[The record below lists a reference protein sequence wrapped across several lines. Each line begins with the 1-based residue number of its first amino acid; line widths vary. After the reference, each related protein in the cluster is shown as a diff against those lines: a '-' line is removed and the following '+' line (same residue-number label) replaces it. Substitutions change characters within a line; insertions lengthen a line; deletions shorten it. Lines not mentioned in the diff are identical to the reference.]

1 MFRLM
6 ADVATGAKWA
16 GEDARLGLLLSRRAA
31 SAGAGV
37 SQNGLSYAKGLA
49 NASIDPVAALDY
61 RTAGLPH
68 VALLQRLA
76 REKEAGVE
84 EVSAALAEIA
94 AFALARNRVMR
105 CRISAKPEACDPA
118 VKQME
123 AFIDALP
130 PRGADAVG
138 DELTLAQSLA
148 SFSGAPSKTF
158 VATPTQTNYCAASYL
173 TVPYSH
179 PDSAPLFLL
188 GQAMSTS
195 FLHREIREKGGA
207 YGGGASAAPVEGVFV
222 FSSYRDPNTTATET
236 FEKGRVGAKEGNLT
250 QEILEEA
257 WLKAFKDRRAARAPV
272 PRCLALHQPED
283 DEQAA
288 LQGQTPG
295 LHAAD
300 APAPRSRADRVASWV
315 TPRLFPT

>member
-1 MFRLM
+1 MCIR
-6 ADVATGAKWA
+6 D
-16 GEDARLGLLLSRRAA
+16 S
-31 SAGAGV
+31 
-37 SQNGLSYAKGLA
+37 SYAKGLA

-130 PRGADAVG
+130 LRGADAVG

-148 SFSGAPSKTF
+148 SFAVAPSKTF

-222 FSSYRDPNTTATET
+222 LSSYRDPNTTATVET
-236 FEKGRVGAKEGNLT
+236 FEKAATWAAKEGNLT

-257 WLKAFKDRRAARAPV
+257 WLKAFKAIDAP
-272 PRCLALHQPED
+272 LAPQSRGASLFTNLMD
-283 DEQAA
+283 DESRQ
-288 LQGQTPG
+288 LFRDRLLDCTPG
-295 LHAAD
+295 RMRECAEKYLVGKTPALAIVGNPASVPDVKKAGWTCVD
-300 APAPRSRADRVASWV
+300 AEGNP
-315 TPRLFPT
+315 LKEE